1 MVLSPPNKLLKT
13 DLPAS
18 SSLPAIFRMACFSPG
33 VAPRI
38 VLSYA
43 TKLAVA
49 PVSGHKSTKKAGQP
63 VAEVWEFVPAG
74 VGFFPGQFRTR
85 LAPVWTFSDRAR
97 GLPALES
104 KSSASALFPP
114 LQGARL
120 GWPRRKLIHHL
131 SSLARAE

>member
-13 DLPAS
+13 DLPTS

-49 PVSGHKSTKKAGQP
+49 PVSVTKAQKKPGSRGGGVGIRAQ
-63 VAEVWEFVPAG
+63 G
-74 VGFFPGQFRTR
+74 VGFFPGQFR
-85 LAPVWTFSDRAR
+85 
-97 GLPALES
+97 
-104 KSSASALFPP
+104 
-114 LQGARL
+114 L
-120 GWPRRKLIHHL
+120 GWGGMDFF
-131 SSLARAE
+131 